1 MLKTKSI
8 IYQKAEGEEDDEEV
22 KQKRRVWH
30 ELSYEEAVFA
40 GFEHYKKLGDTLKRT
55 NIMMPQTLRIELE
68 QLKSKWDYPQRYLI
82 YQLVYHGHSIVEH
95 TYMRQIRKIRKLRDS
110 MGQPKIQRIK
120 DFIYDM
126 RTIVNGL
133 ATPKPREVRATP
145 AILSSFGEMESSLSI
160 EQSSLMRL
168 CIYYSIL
175 TYSDVTLEIQEV
187 AQNEIKKFARYVGES
202 EVLYKGFKLAEDEI
216 AKKQTFYMESID
228 QEKTNAE

>member
-1 MLKTKSI
+1 MYKRKSVV
-8 IYQKAEGEEDDEEV
+8 YQKAEGEEEGEEE
-22 KQKRRVWH
+22 KQKRRAWY
-30 ELSYEEAVFA
+30 ELSYEEAIFA
-40 GFEHYKKLGDTLKRT
+40 GYEHYKKLGDTLKRT

-68 QLKSKWDYPQRYLI
+68 QLRSKWDYPQRYLI

-95 TYMRQIRKIRKLRDS
+95 TYMAQIRKIRKLRDS

-145 AILSSFGEMESSLSI
+145 AVLSSFSEMESSLSI

-175 TYSDVTLEIQEV
+175 TYPDVTLEIREV
-187 AQNEIKKFARYVGES
+187 AQNEIKKFARYVEES
-202 EVLYKGFKLAEDEI
+202 EVLYESFKLAEDKI
-216 AKKQTFYMESID
+216 AIKQSGEDTNN
-228 QEKTNAE
+228 EKLE

>member
-1 MLKTKSI
+1 MNNKYRISLSN
-8 IYQKAEGEEDDEEV
+8 KAVGE
-22 KQKRRVWH
+22 RSWH
-30 ELSYEEAVFA
+30 ELSYEEAIFA
-40 GFEHYKKLGDTLKRT
+40 GYDHYKKLGDTLKRT

-95 TYMRQIRKIRKLRDS
+95 NHMREIRKIREIRDS

-145 AILSSFGEMESSLSI
+145 AVLSSFSSMESSLSI

-175 TYSDVTLEIQEV
+175 TYPELSLEIQEV
-187 AQNEIKKFARYVGES
+187 AQREIAKFERYVEES
-202 EVLYKGFKLAEDEI
+202 EVLYEGFKLAEDNM
-216 AKKQTFYMESID
+216 AKKQTVSVEDADEILFE
-228 QEKTNAE
+228 